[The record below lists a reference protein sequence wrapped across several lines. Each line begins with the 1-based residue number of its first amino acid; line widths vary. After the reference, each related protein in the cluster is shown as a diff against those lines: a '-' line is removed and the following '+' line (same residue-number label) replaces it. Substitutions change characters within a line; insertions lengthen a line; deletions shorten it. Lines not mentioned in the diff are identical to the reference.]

1 MNLDYGCLEVVVKRR
16 NNPMLKVLNVLL
28 IALAV
33 ALIVIGLAPGMWVL
47 LIAGIACG
55 VGAFFVQR
63 DIDVEYEYSYV
74 EKELRVAKIMKKSA
88 RKDLGKYDLNKLEIG
103 APINSYRL
111 DNARHKTVKTL
122 DYSSREE
129 KKPDPRYELYL
140 SEEKLIIEPN
150 EDLKKVLRQAF
161 PHKFY
166 TD

>member
-1 MNLDYGCLEVVVKRR
+1 M
-16 NNPMLKVLNVLL
+16 
-28 IALAV
+28 
-33 ALIVIGLAPGMWVL
+33 
-47 LIAGIACG
+47 
-55 VGAFFVQR
+55 
-63 DIDVEYEYSYV
+63 
-74 EKELRVAKIMKKSA
+74 
-88 RKDLGKYDLNKLEIG
+88 
-103 APINSYRL
+103 
-111 DNARHKTVKTL
+111 KTL